1 MTEKK
6 EQRNLL
12 YNCRKD
18 ENHNTYMKLT
28 ARILH
33 LRIRS
38 EIVRIRP
45 GKSDIFQGI
54 NSLKLIHTGSGSKLL
69 HTQHS
74 IKIEHNIMDTQ

>member
-1 MTEKK
+1 MTGKN
-6 EQRNLL
+6 EQLNLL

-18 ENHNTYMKLT
+18 ENHNIYVKLT

-33 LRIRS
+33 LRIRP
-38 EIVRIRP
+38 EIVFL
-45 GKSDIFQGI
+45 DIY
-54 NSLKLIHTGSGSKLL
+54 SLKLIHTGSGSKLL

>member
-1 MTEKK
+1 MTEKN

-18 ENHNTYMKLT
+18 ENHNIYVKLT

-33 LRIRS
+33 LRIQP

-45 GKSDIFQGI
+45 GKSDIFLDI
-54 NSLKLIHTGSGSKLL
+54 YSLKLIHTGSGSKLL

-74 IKIEHNIMDTQ
+74 IKIENNIMDTQ